1 MILFDNKE
9 KIIKFIICINILL
22 LILLVVKNLFNNE
35 SYNERFNQISTSTI
49 KSEDKLTTI
58 YVEYPRFNKNDEINK
73 IITDMIYSYIKEFKN
88 DNSTKS
94 LDITYKTYYINN
106 FINIVFH
113 IENTL
118 SNIKYKNIIIDLDN
132 SKVSYISSLYDKDYL
147 ENEIKKLVY
156 NKYQTEIY
164 NKISNENINNFTYII
179 SDESIEVYFN
189 NIDWENI
196 DYIPYIIINLSEETT
211 YINSDNENKYIA
223 FTYDDGPSDNTLEL
237 LNILEENN
245 SSATFFV
252 VGNNIKG
259 KEDVIKKI
267 YNSNSEVGSH
277 GYTHMNFN
285 TLNSKELNNEINS
298 TNILFNSITND
309 KITLI
314 RPPYGDYND
323 DLFNL
328 NYKIILWNIDSKDW
342 LLKDEDKIY
351 NNVIK
356 NACDGC
362 IVLMHDRFPESIKA
376 TKKLIP
382 ELNNLGYNVV
392 SISKLM
398 EIKNYKSKIN
408 VPISYIK

>member
-22 LILLVVKNLFNNE
+22 LVLLVVKNLFNSE
-35 SYNERFNQISTSTI
+35 SYRRMFNQISTSTI
-49 KSEDKLTTI
+49 KSEDKTTTI

-73 IITDMIYSYIKEFKN
+73 IVTDIIYGYIKDFKSN
-88 DNSTKS
+88 NNIKS
-94 LDITYKTYYINN
+94 LDISYKTYYIKN

-118 SNIKYKNIIIDLDN
+118 SNIKYKNVLIDLETN
-132 SKVSYISSLYDKDYL
+132 KVSYISSLYDKNYL

-156 NKYQTEIY
+156 NKYPTNIY
-164 NKISNENINNFTYII
+164 NKISKENINNFTYVI
-179 SDESIEVYFN
+179 SDENIEIYFN
-189 NIDWENI
+189 NINWKEIN
-196 DYIPYIIINLSEETT
+196 YIPYVIINLSEETT
-211 YINSDNENKYIA
+211 YINSNNTDKYIA
-223 FTYDDGPSDNTLEL
+223 FTYDDGPSDNTLAL
-237 LNILEENN
+237 LNILENNN

-252 VGNNIKG
+252 IGNNIKG

-267 YNSNSEVGSH
+267 YDSNSEIGLH

-285 TLNSKELNNEINS
+285 TLNTDELNNEINS

-309 KITLI
+309 KISLI
-314 RPPYGDYND
+314 RPPYGEYND
-323 DLFNL
+323 ELFNL

-362 IVLMHDRFPESIKA
+362 IVLMHDRYSESIEA

-382 ELNNLGYNVV
+382 ELNNIGYNVV
-392 SISKLM
+392 SVSKLM
-398 EIKNYKSKIN
+398 EIKNYKSNKN
-408 VPISYIK
+408 TPISYIK